1 MNLYPTLY
9 KDTSQ
14 SLRRTPNVGDGDTGN
29 TPPQDS
35 PPSAASLLLFKSYI
49 DQKFEALEA
58 KLLGAIAASE
68 QAQSVKLDKILRM
81 LEDQASK

>member
-1 MNLYPTLY
+1 M
-9 KDTSQ
+9 
-14 SLRRTPNVGDGDTGN
+14 
-29 TPPQDS
+29 
-35 PPSAASLLLFKSYI
+35 FKSYI

-68 QAQSVKLDKILRM
+68 QAQSAKLDKILSM